1 MVKIITVVPVNSLPI
16 EEATP
21 QVEDILKLEEATP
34 QVEADIAKVEPEM
47 IHLNEEMLEVEEE
60 LKPPTKTQK
69 T

>member
-1 MVKIITVVPVNSLPI
+1 MPVIDSPI

-34 QVEADIAKVEPEM
+34 QVEADIAKVEPE
-47 IHLNEEMLEVEEE
+47 IIQLKEEMLKVEEE
-60 LKPPTKTQK
+60 LKPPGNIQQK